1 MITADQFLDIVR
13 KDGKD
18 KALVR
23 LGEVSSI
30 DPNTGRPSIIFDGET
45 EPSVKRYTYIDSYTP
60 TEGDRVLLIAVG
72 NTYVVLGKIV

>member
-1 MITADQFLDIVR
+1 MITADQFLGIIR
-13 KDGKD
+13 GNSND

-23 LGEVSSI
+23 LGEVSSV
-30 DPNTGRPSIIFDGET
+30 DPSTGRPSIIFDGEV

-72 NTYVVLGKIV
+72 NTYVVIGKIV

>member
-23 LGEVSSI
+23 LGEVSSV
-30 DPNTGRPSIIFDGET
+30 DPIAGRPSIIFDGET
-45 EPSVKRYTYIDSYTP
+45 EPSVKRYTYLDGNEFA
-60 TEGDRVLLIAVG
+60 EGDRVLLVAVG
-72 NTYVVLGKIV
+72 NTYVVIGKIV

>member
-23 LGEVSSI
+23 LGEVSSV
-30 DPNTGRPSIIFDGET
+30 DPNTGRPSIIFDGEV
-45 EPSVKRYTYIDSYTP
+45 EASVKRYTYIDSYTP